1 MRPEKLTMGAFGP
14 YAGETTVDFT
24 QLGSGLYLISGNTGA
39 GKTTLFDAIVYALY
53 GVASG
58 SGRTA
63 EMFHSDYAGK
73 HDRTWVE
80 LTFTQGGRRF
90 RVSREFRFPKKRDG
104 SVGKPTKN
112 ALLEEEGKLPVTK
125 EAAVTAHITQLLG
138 LDATQFR
145 QIVMLA
151 QGEFRRFLE
160 AGSDERGKILGQL
173 FDNRLYLDFQQRL
186 KRGADCLEARRQ
198 EAEREINLRLST
210 LSLPEELTEEQRSR
224 FVLYHPQLEEAL
236 AQLEAEDRQ
245 ALEALDGEI
254 RAQENRREEM
264 QTQKALAQQRN
275 QRLDALEQ
283 CRQEETDLQAQ
294 AEPMEALSLRL
305 ERGRKALRLVSPS
318 ERAME
323 QTRCRLLQTQGELA
337 QWTGQREQ
345 ETRRFQSLEQ
355 DCQRWREQTPQMER
369 LGHQIQA
376 IGEAL
381 PDYDRV
387 ESVQKALDSVS
398 RRLAAARRGETQ
410 AQDTKQRLET
420 QQAALQAKLEPL
432 KGAEVTCVR
441 LAAEREQA
449 SRRLTR
455 LTGLENQITE
465 LQTGLTEGQALRRRQ
480 QQQQQR
486 LQAAEQR
493 RDHMKEIFWL
503 GQAGIMAEQ
512 LEETLTLKGEGVCP
526 VCGARHLRGNH
537 PPFAQK
543 SAETPSQEEVNQAET
558 AAKREQEKNNA
569 LTLDLNEKVAAWM
582 EKKRNALNLAAE
594 LFSEAPDWNTLAQ
607 LGYLTEAVAQ
617 GKADLTALET
627 ALQDAQA
634 QKRAKET
641 TEATLHDLLPQ
652 MEQAQAQLDQ
662 WAEDCRSAQEEV
674 TRLTAQ
680 AEEGRRKL
688 PFPSRQEALAEQ
700 ARLTAQRDRW
710 QRGLDQAQAAL
721 DESQRELARLAG
733 LLDTGETRL
742 ANQQKE
748 LATAAAQLDAAWKG
762 AGFASLADY
771 QRALAPEGQSID
783 EDWLTVQEA
792 RLNEY
797 QNRRRD
803 CANRLR
809 SLEEETAGWERSDLA
824 ALEGVLQT
832 LEGQLAAR
840 REDRDRQYHRHQ
852 ANRQVARGVA
862 RGQTT
867 LRRIAPAER
876 ELKRLSQVANGQDT
890 ALGRYSFD
898 RYVLS
903 AFFEE
908 IIAQANCHLDVM
920 SGGKYSL
927 ARRETADRKNGAAG
941 LELEVL
947 DAFTGE
953 ARRTPSLSGGESFQ
967 ASLALALGLSDV
979 VQQHAGGV
987 QLETMFI
994 DEGFGSLDNQ
1004 ALEKALEVLR
1014 QLAGDSRQVGIISHV
1029 EKLEECIPQKIL
1041 VKGGRNGSTIELQV

>member
-1 MRPEKLTMGAFGP
+1 
-14 YAGETTVDFT
+14 
-24 QLGSGLYLISGNTGA
+24 
-39 GKTTLFDAIVYALY
+39 
-53 GVASG
+53 
-58 SGRTA
+58 
-63 EMFHSDYAGK
+63 
-73 HDRTWVE
+73 
-80 LTFTQGGRRF
+80 
-90 RVSREFRFPKKRDG
+90 

-112 ALLEEEGKLPVTK
+112 ALLEEEGNPPVTK
-125 EAAVTAHITQLLG
+125 EAAVTARITELLG

-160 AGSDERGKILGQL
+160 AGSDERGRILGQL

-198 EAEREINLRLST
+198 ETEREMNLRLST
-210 LSLPEELTEEQRSR
+210 LSLPEELTEEQRDR
-224 FVLYHPQLEEAL
+224 FTLYHPQLEEAL
-236 AQLEAEDRQ
+236 TQLEAEDRQ
-245 ALEALDGEI
+245 ALEALDREI
-254 RAQENRREEM
+254 RAQETRREEM

-283 CRQEETDLQAQ
+283 CRREETDLQAQ
-294 AEPMEALSLRL
+294 AEPMEALSLCL

-318 ERAME
+318 ASALE
-323 QTRCRLLQTQGELA
+323 QARSRLLQTQGELT
-337 QWTGQREQ
+337 QWTNQREQ
-345 ETRRFQSLEQ
+345 ENQRFQSLEQ
-355 DCQRWREQTPQMER
+355 ECQRWREQTTQMER

-376 IGEAL
+376 IAEAL

-387 ESVQKALDSVS
+387 ESVQKALSSAS
-398 RRLAAARRGETQ
+398 RRLTTAQKDKTQ
-410 AQDTKQRLET
+410 AQETKQRLET

-432 KGAEVTCVR
+432 KGADVACVR
-441 LAAEREQA
+441 LTAEREQA
-449 SRRLTR
+449 SGRLNR
-455 LTGLENQITE
+455 LTGLGDQITE
-465 LQTGLTEGQALRRRQ
+465 LKTGLVEGQALRRSQ

-486 LQAAEQR
+486 LQTAEQR

-512 LEETLTLKGEGVCP
+512 LEETLARDGEGVCP

-537 PPFAQK
+537 PPFARK
-543 SAETPSQEEVNQAET
+543 AAETPSQEELNQAEA

-569 LTLDLNEKVAAWM
+569 LSLELKEKIAAWM

-594 LFSEAPDWNTLAQ
+594 LFPEPPDWDTLAQ
-607 LGYLTEAVAQ
+607 PGYLTEAIAQ
-617 GKADLTALET
+617 GKTDLTAVEA
-627 ALQDAQA
+627 ALQTAQE
-634 QKRAKET
+634 QKRGKET
-641 TEATLHDLLPQ
+641 TEAALQALLPQ
-652 MEQAQAQLDQ
+652 MEQAQAQLNQRD
-662 WAEDCRSAQEEV
+662 EDCRSAQEEV

-680 AEEGRRKL
+680 AEEGQRKL
-688 PFPSRQEALAEQ
+688 PYPSRQEALAEQ
-700 ARLTAQRDRW
+700 AKLSAQRNQW
-710 QRGLDQAQAAL
+710 QQGLDQAQAAL

-733 LLDTGETRL
+733 LLDTGKTRL
-742 ANQQKE
+742 AAQQKE
-748 LATAAAQLDAAWKG
+748 LATAAAQLETAWKG

-771 QRALAPEGQSID
+771 QRALVPEGQAID
-783 EDWLTVQEA
+783 EDWLAAQEA
-792 RLNEY
+792 RLTEY

-809 SLEEETAGWERSDLA
+809 SLEEETDGWERSDLA
-824 ALEGVLQT
+824 ALEGALQA
-832 LEGQLAAR
+832 LEGQLAAQ
-840 REDRDRQYHRHQ
+840 REARDRQYHRRE
-852 ANRQVARGVA
+852 ANQQVVRGVA
-862 RGQTT
+862 QGRAA

-876 ELKRLSQVANGQDT
+876 ELKRLAQVANGQDT

-941 LELEVL
+941 LELEVR
-947 DAFTGE
+947 DAFTDE

-1041 VKGGRNGSTIELQV
+1041 VKGGRNGSTVELQV

>member
-1 MRPEKLTMGAFGP
+1 MRPEKLTMAAFGP
-14 YAGETTVDFT
+14 YAEETTVDFA

-90 RVSREFRFPKKRDG
+90 RVNREFRFPKKRDG

-112 ALLEEEGKLPVTK
+112 ALLEEEGRPPVTK
-125 EAAVTAHITQLLG
+125 EAAVTARITELLG

-173 FDNRLYLDFQQRL
+173 FDNRLYLDFQQRV

-210 LSLPEELTEEQRSR
+210 LSLPEGLTEEQRCR
-224 FVLYHPQLEEAL
+224 FNLHHPQLEEAL
-236 AQLEAEDRQ
+236 AQLEAGDRQ
-245 ALEALDGEI
+245 ALAALDREI
-254 RAQENRREEM
+254 HVQETRRD
-264 QTQKALAQQRN
+264 QLQAQKALAQQRN
-275 QRLDALEQ
+275 LRLDALEQ
-283 CRQEETDLQAQ
+283 CRREETDLQAQ
-294 AEPMEALSLRL
+294 AKPMENLALRL
-305 ERGRKALRLVSPS
+305 DRGRKALRQVFPS
-318 ERAME
+318 AHAME
-323 QTRCRLLQTQGELA
+323 QTRSRLLQTQGELA
-337 QWTGQREQ
+337 DWERQRER
-345 ETRRFQSLEQ
+345 ETQRFQSLEKA
-355 DCQRWREQTPQMER
+355 CQRWREQTPQMER
-369 LGHQIQA
+369 MGHQIQA

-381 PDYDRV
+381 PDYERL
-387 ESVQKALDSVS
+387 EAVQKALSSAS
-398 RRLAAARRGETQ
+398 RHLDTAQQSKTQDQEEKQKLESQQATLQ
-410 AQDTKQRLET
+410 AQ
-420 QQAALQAKLEPL
+420 LEPL

-441 LAAEREQA
+441 LSVEREQA
-449 SRRLTR
+449 GKRLNR
-455 LTGLENQITE
+455 LTGLEDQIAE
-465 LQTGLTEGQALRRRQ
+465 LKTGLVQGQTLRRRL

-486 LQAAEQR
+486 LQMATDR
-493 RDHMKEIFWL
+493 RSHLYDSFWN
-503 GQAGIMAEQ
+503 GQAGILAEQ
-512 LEETLTLKGEGVCP
+512 LEERLARDGEGVCP

-537 PPFAQK
+537 PPFAEK
-543 SAETPSQEEVNQAET
+543 SAETPSQEELDRAEAT
-558 AAKREQEKNNA
+558 AKREQEKNNA
-569 LTLDLNEKVAAWM
+569 LSLELKEKIAAWI
-582 EKKRNALNLAAE
+582 EKKRNALSLAAE
-594 LFSEAPDWNTLAQ
+594 LFPEAPDWDTLAQ
-607 LGYLTEAVAQ
+607 PGYLQQAVAQ
-617 GKADLTALET
+617 GKIDLTAAEI
-627 ALQDAQA
+627 ALQTAQE
-634 QKRAKET
+634 QLRTKENK
-641 TEATLHDLLPQ
+641 EAALCDLLLRL
-652 MEQAQAQLDQ
+652 EQAQAQLDQ
-662 WAEDCRSAQEEV
+662 RTEDCRTAQEEV

-680 AEEGRRKL
+680 AEEGQRKL
-688 PFPSRQEALAEQ
+688 PYPSRQEALAEQ
-700 ARLTAQRDRW
+700 KKLTALREQW
-710 QRGLDQAQAAL
+710 QRALEQAQAAP
-721 DESQRELARLAG
+721 DASQRELARLAG
-733 LLDTGETRL
+733 LLDTVKTRL
-742 ANQQKE
+742 AAQQKE
-748 LATAAAQLDAAWKG
+748 FESAAAQLESAWKD

-771 QRALAPEGQSID
+771 QSALAPEGQTID
-783 EDWLTVQEA
+783 EDWLTVQET
-792 RLNEY
+792 RLTDY
-797 QNRRRD
+797 QNRLRD

-809 SLEEETAGWERSDLA
+809 SLEEETSGWERNHMT
-824 ALEGVLQT
+824 ALDNALQT
-832 LEGQLAAR
+832 LEGQLTAQ
-840 REDRDRQYHRHQ
+840 REARDRQYHRRVANQQ
-852 ANRQVARGVA
+852 AARGVA
-862 RGQTT
+862 QGQAA

-876 ELKRLSQVANGQDT
+876 ELKRLAQVANGQDT

-908 IIAQANCHLDVM
+908 IIAHANCHLDVM

-941 LELEVL
+941 LELEVR

-1041 VKGGRNGSTIELQV
+1041 VKGGRNGSTIEMQI

>member
-1 MRPEKLTMGAFGP
+1 MRPEKLTMFAFGP
-14 YAGETTVDFT
+14 YAGETTVDFI
-24 QLGSGLYLISGNTGA
+24 QLGSGLYLISGSTGA

-90 RVSREFRFPKKRDG
+90 RVNREFRFPKKRDG
-104 SVGKPTKN
+104 SVGKPAKN
-112 ALLEEEGKLPVTK
+112 ALLEEEGKLPVK
-125 EAAVTAHITQLLG
+125 GEAAVTARITQLLG

-160 AGSDERGKILGQL
+160 ANSDERGKILGQL

-198 EAEREINLRLST
+198 ETEREMELRLST

-224 FVLYHPQLEEAL
+224 FTLYHPRLEEAL
-236 AQLEAEDRQ
+236 AQLEAGDRQ
-245 ALEALDGEI
+245 ALETLDGEI
-254 RAQENRREEM
+254 CAQETRREQL
-264 QTQKALAQQRN
+264 QTQKTLAQQRN

-283 CRQEETDLQAQ
+283 CRREESALQAQ
-294 AEPMEALSLRL
+294 AEPMEALALQL
-305 ERGRKALRLVSPS
+305 DRGRKALRLVSPS
-318 ERAME
+318 AHTLD
-323 QTRCRLLQTQGELA
+323 QTRSRLLQTQ
-337 QWTGQREQ
+337 REMDGWKNQQ
-345 ETRRFQSLEQ
+345 ERETQRFQSLEK
-355 DCQRWREQTPQMER
+355 DFQRWREQTPQMER
-369 LGHQIQA
+369 LGHQVQT

-381 PDYDRV
+381 PDYDRL
-387 ESVQKALDSVS
+387 ESVQKALDDAS
-398 RRLAAARRGETQ
+398 RRLDTARRDEKMVQG
-410 AQDTKQRLET
+410 TKQRLET
-420 QQAALQAKLEPL
+420 QQTALLAQLEPL

-441 LAAEREQA
+441 LTAEQKQA
-449 SRRLTR
+449 SQRLNR

-465 LQTGLTEGQALRRRQ
+465 LKTILAQGQDLSRRQ
-480 QQQQQR
+480 QRQQQR
-486 LQAAEQR
+486 VQAATER
-493 RDHMKEIFWL
+493 RSYLYDAFWN

-512 LEETLTLKGEGVCP
+512 LEETLTQNGEGVCP
-526 VCGARHLRGNH
+526 VCGARHRRGNH
-537 PPFAQK
+537 PTFAQK
-543 SAETPSQEEVNQAET
+543 PAETPSQEELNQAET
-558 AAKREQEKNNA
+558 YEKEEQRKNNV
-569 LTLDLNEKVAAWM
+569 LLDELSE
-582 EKKRNALNLAAE
+582 KRNSWRAGKKAALNLAAE
-594 LFSEAPDWNTLAQ
+594 LFPETLDWDTLARP
-607 LGYLTEAVAQ
+607 GYLTEAISQ
-617 GKADLTALET
+617 GQADLTAVET
-627 ALQDAQA
+627 ALQKAQE
-634 QKRAKET
+634 QQQAKET
-641 TEATLHDLLPQ
+641 AEAALQALLPRL
-652 MEQAQAQLDQ
+652 EQAQAKLDEQ
-662 WAEDCRSAQEEV
+662 TERCRTAQEEV

-680 AEEGRRKL
+680 AEEGWRTL

-700 ARLTAQRDRW
+700 ARLSAKRNQW
-710 QRGLDQAQAAL
+710 QRGLDHAQSAL

-733 LLDTGETRL
+733 LLDTGESRL
-742 ANQQKE
+742 TAQQQE
-748 LATAAAQLDAAWKG
+748 LETAAMSLEAAWKG

-771 QRALAPEGQSID
+771 QRALAPEGQTID
-783 EDWLTVQEA
+783 EDWLTAQEA
-792 RLNEY
+792 VLTDY

-803 CANRLR
+803 CASRLH

-824 ALEGVLQT
+824 ALDGALHT

-840 REDRDRQYHRHQ
+840 KQARDQQYHRRE
-852 ANRQVARGVA
+852 ANQQVACGVA
-862 RGQTT
+862 QGQSE

-876 ELKRLSQVANGQDT
+876 ELKRLAQVANGQDT

-941 LELEVL
+941 LELEVR

-1041 VKGGRNGSTIELQV
+1041 VKGGRNGSTIELQI

>member
-1 MRPEKLTMGAFGP
+1 MRPEKLTMAAFGP

-63 EMFHSDYAGK
+63 EMFHSDYVGK

-90 RVSREFRFPKKRDG
+90 KVNREFRFPKKRDG

-112 ALLEEEGKLPVTK
+112 ALLEEEGKSPVTK
-125 EAAVTAHITQLLG
+125 EAAVTARITQLLG

-160 AGSDERGKILGQL
+160 AGSDERGRILGQL

-198 EAEREINLRLST
+198 ETEREMNLRLST
-210 LSLPEELTEEQRSR
+210 LSLPEDLTEEQRGC
-224 FVLYHPQLEEAL
+224 FDLHHPQLEEAL
-236 AQLEAEDRQ
+236 TQLEAGDRQ
-245 ALEALDGEI
+245 ALAALDGDI
-254 RAQENRREEM
+254 RTQETRRE
-264 QTQKALAQQRN
+264 QLQAQKTLAQQRN

-283 CRQEETDLQAQ
+283 CRREEFALQAQ
-294 AEPMEALSLRL
+294 AEPMEALALRM
-305 ERGRKALRLVSPS
+305 EQGRKALRLVFPS
-318 ERAME
+318 ERALE
-323 QTRCRLLQTQGELA
+323 QTRSRLLQTQGEL
-337 QWTGQREQ
+337 TGWASQRER
-345 ETRRFQSLEQ
+345 ETRKFHSLEQ
-355 DCQRWREQTPQMER
+355 ECQRWREQTPQMER
-369 LGHQIQA
+369 LGHHIQA
-376 IGEAL
+376 IAEAL
-381 PDYDRV
+381 SDYDRL
-387 ESVQKALDSVS
+387 ESVQKALDSAS
-398 RRLAAARRGETQ
+398 RRLDAVRQSETQ
-410 AQDTKQRLET
+410 AQEEKQKIES
-420 QQAALQAKLEPL
+420 QQATLQAQLEPL

-441 LAAEREQA
+441 LTAEREQA
-449 SRRLTR
+449 DRRLNR
-455 LTGLENQITE
+455 LTGLGDQIAE
-465 LQTGLTEGQALRRRQ
+465 LKTGLVQGQTLRRRQ

-486 LQAAEQR
+486 LQAATER
-493 RDHMKEIFWL
+493 RSHLYDAFWN
-503 GQAGIMAEQ
+503 GQAGILAEQ
-512 LEETLTLKGEGVCP
+512 LEETLAQDGEGVCP

-543 SAETPSQEEVNQAET
+543 PAETPSQEEVNQAEA

-569 LTLDLNEKVAAWM
+569 LLVDLKEKISAWK
-582 EKKRNALNLAAE
+582 EKKSNALLLAAE
-594 LFSEAPDWNTLAQ
+594 LFPEAPDWDTLAQ
-607 LGYLTEAVAQ
+607 PGYLTEAIAQ
-617 GKADLTALET
+617 GKADLTAVET
-627 ALQDAQA
+627 ALQKAQE
-634 QKRAKET
+634 QQRIKET
-641 TEATLHDLLPQ
+641 TEAALQTLRSQ
-652 MEQAQAQLDQ
+652 MEQANARLEEQT
-662 WAEDCRSAQEEV
+662 EVCRKMQEEV

-680 AEEGRRKL
+680 AEEGRRTL
-688 PFPSRQEALAEQ
+688 PYPSRKEALTEQ
-700 ARLTAQRDRW
+700 AKLTARRNQW
-710 QRGLDQAQAAL
+710 QRGLEQAQAAL

-733 LLDTGETRL
+733 LLETGETRL
-742 ANQQKE
+742 TAQQKE
-748 LATAAAQLDAAWKG
+748 LAAATAQLETAWKG
-762 AGFASLADY
+762 AGFPSLADY
-771 QRALAPEGQSID
+771 QRSLAPEGQTID
-783 EDWLTVQEA
+783 EDWLTAQEA
-792 RLNEY
+792 RLTDY

-824 ALEGVLQT
+824 ALDGALQG
-832 LEGQLAAR
+832 LENQLSAQ
-840 REDRDRQYHRHQ
+840 REARDRQYHRRQ

-862 RGQTT
+862 QGRAA

-876 ELKRLSQVANGQDT
+876 ELKRLAQVANGQDT

-941 LELEVL
+941 LELEVW

-1029 EKLEECIPQKIL
+1029 EKLEECISQKIL
-1041 VKGGRNGSTIELQV
+1041 VRGGRNGSTIELQI

>member
-1 MRPEKLTMGAFGP
+1 MRPEKLTMAAFGP

-73 HDRTWVE
+73 HDRTWVD
-80 LTFTQGGRRF
+80 LTFTQGGRQF
-90 RVSREFRFPKKRDG
+90 RVNREFRFPKKRDG

-112 ALLEEEGKLPVTK
+112 AQLEEEGKSPVRG
-125 EAAVTAHITQLLG
+125 EAAVTARVTELLG
-138 LDATQFR
+138 LDASQFR

-198 EAEREINLRLST
+198 DAEREMEVRLRT
-210 LSLPEELTEEQRSR
+210 LCLPEDLTEERRGR
-224 FVLYHPQLEEAL
+224 FALHHPQLEEAL
-236 AQLEAEDRQ
+236 AQLEAEDRR
-245 ALEALDGEI
+245 ALEALDGEL
-254 RAQENRREEM
+254 RAQEARRD
-264 QTQKALAQQRN
+264 QLQAQRTLSQQRN

-283 CRQEETDLQAQ
+283 CRREEAELLAQ
-294 AEPMEALSLRL
+294 AEPMAALDRRL
-305 ERGRKALRLVSPS
+305 DQGRKALRQVFPS
-318 ERAME
+318 QRALE
-323 QTRCRLLQTQGELA
+323 QARDRLLQTQQELA
-337 QWTGQREQ
+337 GWKSQREQ

-355 DCQRWREQTPQMER
+355 DCRRWREQTPQMEQ
-369 LGHQIQA
+369 LGHQIQSIEA
-376 IGEAL
+376 AL
-381 PDYDRV
+381 PDYDRL
-387 ESVQKALDSVS
+387 ESVRKEWESADK
-398 RRLAAARRGETQ
+398 RLNDARRDEDQ
-410 AQDTKQRLET
+410 AQRFLQQEENQRAE
-420 QQAALQAKLEPL
+420 LQAKLESL
-432 KGAEVTCVR
+432 KDVDVTCVR
-441 LAAEREQA
+441 LASSLEQTGQ
-449 SRRLTR
+449 RLNRLTT
-455 LTGLENQITE
+455 LGDQVTE
-465 LQTGLTEGQALRRRQ
+465 LKTVLAQGRDLSFRQ
-480 QQQQQR
+480 QRQQQR
-486 LQAAEQR
+486 LQEAGER
-493 RDHMKEIFWL
+493 RSQLYNAFWN

-512 LEETLTLKGEGVCP
+512 LEASLEQDGEGVCP
-526 VCGARHLRGNH
+526 VCGARHLRGEH

-543 SAETPSQEEVNQAET
+543 SAETPSQEELNRAE
-558 AAKREQEKNNA
+558 AALKREQDRDNA
-569 LTLDLNEKVAAWM
+569 LAMELQEKRTAWV
-582 EKKRNALNLAAE
+582 EGRKNALKLAEELFPELPDWEALSQKEFLELNIAQSRTHLTMLKAE
-594 LFSEAPDWNTLAQ
+594 LQTAQKQQQDKERTEDELQTLLSRLERVRARLDSE
-607 LGYLTEAVAQ
+607 TEAR
-617 GKADLTALET
+617 
-627 ALQDAQA
+627 
-634 QKRAKET
+634 QK
-641 TEATLHDLLPQ
+641 
-652 MEQAQAQLDQ
+652 
-662 WAEDCRSAQEEV
+662 AQEEV
-674 TRLTAQ
+674 ARLTAQ
-680 AEEGRRKL
+680 VEEGQRTL
-688 PFPSRQEALAEQ
+688 PYPSRQEALAE
-700 ARLTAQRDRW
+700 REKLTAQRDQW
-710 QRGLDQAQAAL
+710 QQALDQAQQAL
-721 DESQRELARLAG
+721 DASQQELTRLAG
-733 LLDTGETRL
+733 LLDAGEARMEG
-742 ANQQKE
+742 QRKE
-748 LATAAAQLDAAWKG
+748 LEAAAAQLETARKEV
-762 AGFASLADY
+762 GFATLGAY
-771 QRALAPEGQSID
+771 QQALNAEGRRID
-783 EDWLTVQEA
+783 EDWLAAQEA
-792 RLNEY
+792 RLTEY

-809 SLEEETAGWERSDLA
+809 SLEEETAGWQRCDLA
-824 ALEGVLQT
+824 ALDEALRE
-832 LEGQLAAR
+832 LEGQLSDRKEA
-840 REDRDRQYHRHQ
+840 RDRQYHRRE
-852 ANRQVARGVA
+852 ANQQVARGVA
-862 RGQTT
+862 EGRAA

-876 ELKRLSQVANGQDT
+876 ELKRLAQVANGQDT

-941 LELEVL
+941 LELEVR

-994 DEGFGSLDNQ
+994 DEGFGSLDSQ
-1004 ALEKALEVLR
+1004 SLEKALEVLR

-1041 VKGGRNGSTIELQV
+1041 VRGGRNGSTIEMQI

>member
-63 EMFHSDYAGK
+63 EMFHSDYADK

-90 RVSREFRFPKKRDG
+90 RVYREFRFPKKRDG

-112 ALLEEEGKLPVTK
+112 ALLEEEGRPPVTK
-125 EAAVTAHITQLLG
+125 EAAVTARITELLG

-186 KRGADCLEARRQ
+186 KRGADCLEAQRQ
-198 EAEREINLRLST
+198 ETEREINLRLST
-210 LSLPEELTEEQRSR
+210 LSLPEELTEEQKSR
-224 FVLYHPQLEEAL
+224 FDLHHPQLAEAL

-245 ALEALDGEI
+245 TLEALDGEL
-254 RAQENRREEM
+254 RAQETRREEM

-283 CRQEETDLQAQ
+283 CRREEQDLKNQ
-294 AEPMEALSLRL
+294 AEPMEALALRL

-318 ERAME
+318 AHALE
-323 QTRCRLLQTQGELA
+323 QARSRLLQTQGELG
-337 QWTGQREQ
+337 QWTGQRER
-345 ETRRFQSLEQ
+345 ETQRFQSLEKE
-355 DCQRWREQTPQMER
+355 CQRWREQTPQMER

-376 IGEAL
+376 IAEAL

-387 ESVQKALDSVS
+387 ESIQKALDSANL
-398 RRLAAARRGETQ
+398 RLTAARRSETQ
-410 AQDTKQRLET
+410 AQESKQRLET
-420 QQAALQAKLEPL
+420 QQATLQVKLESL

-449 SRRLTR
+449 SGRLNRLTS
-455 LTGLENQITE
+455 LAEQMEDLKIVLAQGLD
-465 LQTGLTEGQALRRRQ
+465 LSCRQ

-486 LQAAEQR
+486 LQTATDR
-493 RDHMKEIFWL
+493 RSYLYDAFWN

-512 LEETLTLKGEGVCP
+512 LEETLTLEGEGVCP
-526 VCGARHLRGNH
+526 VCGARHLRGDH

-543 SAETPSQEEVNQAET
+543 PTETPTQEELNRAE
-558 AAKREQEKNNA
+558 AAEKEEQKKNN
-569 LTLDLNEKVAAWM
+569 TLLDELSE
-582 EKKRNALNLAAE
+582 KRNSWKAGKKAALNLAVELFPETPDWDTLTQPEFLRLTIAQSRTYLTKLEAE
-594 LFSEAPDWNTLAQ
+594 LKTAQEQRRDKEDTEAQ
-607 LGYLTEAVAQ
+607 LQYLLSQQERARTNLDEQTEN
-617 GKADLTALET
+617 
-627 ALQDAQA
+627 
-634 QKRAKET
+634 
-641 TEATLHDLLPQ
+641 
-652 MEQAQAQLDQ
+652 
-662 WAEDCRSAQEEV
+662 CRTVQEEV

-680 AEEGRRKL
+680 AEEGRRTL

-700 ARLTAQRDRW
+700 EKLTARRDQW

-742 ANQQKE
+742 IAQRQE
-748 LATAAAQLDAAWKG
+748 LEAAAAQMDAAWKG
-762 AGFASLADY
+762 AGFASLTEY
-771 QRALAPEGQSID
+771 QRALSPEGQTID
-783 EDWLTVQEA
+783 EDWLTAQEA
-792 RLNEY
+792 RLTEY
-797 QNRRRD
+797 QNRCRD

-824 ALEGVLQT
+824 ALEGALQT
-832 LEGQLAAR
+832 LEGELAAQ
-840 REDRDRQYHRHQ
+840 REARDRQYHRQQ
-852 ANRQVARGVA
+852 ANRQVAQGVA
-862 RGQTT
+862 EGQAT

-876 ELKRLSQVANGQDT
+876 ELKRLAQVANGQDT

-941 LELEVL
+941 LELEVR

-1041 VKGGRNGSTIELQV
+1041 VKGGRNGSTVELQI

>member
-1 MRPEKLTMGAFGP
+1 MRPEKLTMAAFGP

-58 SGRTA
+58 SGRTT

-90 RVSREFRFPKKRDG
+90 KVKREFRFPKKRDG

-112 ALLEEEGKLPVTK
+112 ALLEEEGKPPVTK
-125 EAAVTAHITQLLG
+125 EAAVTARITQLLG
-138 LDATQFR
+138 LGAAQCR
-145 QIVMLA
+145 QIVMQA

-160 AGSDERGKILGQL
+160 AGSDERGRILGQL

-186 KRGADCLEARRQ
+186 KRGTDCLEARRQ
-198 EAEREINLRLST
+198 ETEREMRLRLST
-210 LSLPEELTEEQRSR
+210 LSLPDDLTEEQRSR
-224 FVLYHPQLEEAL
+224 LTLHHPQLEEAL
-236 AQLEAEDRQ
+236 AQLEVRDRQ
-245 ALEALDGEI
+245 ALEALDKELH
-254 RAQENRREEM
+254 AQETQRE
-264 QTQKALAQQRN
+264 QLQAQKTLAQQRN
-275 QRLDALEQ
+275 QRLDTLEQ
-283 CRQEETDLQAQ
+283 CRREEAGLLAQ
-294 AEPMEALSLRL
+294 AEPMEVLALRL
-305 ERGRKALRLVSPS
+305 EQGKKALRLVAPS
-318 ERAME
+318 ERALE
-323 QTRCRLLQTQGELA
+323 QTRSRLLQTQGELT
-337 QWTGQREQ
+337 QWTSQRER
-345 ETRRFQSLEQ
+345 ETRKFQSLEQ
-355 DCQRWREQTPQMER
+355 ECQRWREQTPQMEQ

-381 PDYDRV
+381 PDYDRL
-387 ESVQKALDSVS
+387 ESVQKALDSAS
-398 RRLAAARRGETQ
+398 HRLTAARQSETQ
-410 AQDTKQRLET
+410 AQETKQRLET
-420 QQAALQAKLEPL
+420 QQAVLQAQLEPL
-432 KGAEVTCVR
+432 KGAEVACVR
-441 LAAEREQA
+441 LAAERKQA
-449 SRRLTR
+449 RERLNR
-455 LTGLENQITE
+455 LTGLVEQVTT
-465 LQTGLTEGQALRRRQ
+465 LKTVLAQGQTLNRRQ
-480 QQQQQR
+480 QRQQQR
-486 LQAAEQR
+486 AQEAEAQR
-493 RDHMKEIFWL
+493 SRLYTAFWN
-503 GQAGIMAEQ
+503 GQAGIMAER
-512 LEETLTLKGEGVCP
+512 LEETLTQDGEGVCP

-543 SAETPSQEEVNQAET
+543 SAETPSQEEVTQAE
-558 AAKREQEKNNA
+558 AVEKREKEKDNA
-569 LTLDLNEKVAAWM
+569 LLVELREKRAAWL
-582 EKKRNALNLAAE
+582 EGKKNVLTQAAE
-594 LFSEAPDWNTLAQ
+594 LFPEMPDWDTLAQ
-607 LGYLTEAVAQ
+607 PAYLEDAVAQ
-617 GKADLTALET
+617 AKADLTALET
-627 ALQDAQA
+627 ALQKA
-634 QKRAKET
+634 QKQQQAKET
-641 TEATLHDLLPQ
+641 AEAALQALLPQ
-652 MEQAQAQLDQ
+652 LEQAQTQLNER
-662 WAEDCRSAQEEV
+662 AEDCQKRQEEV
-674 TRLTAQ
+674 THLTAQ
-680 AEEGRRKL
+680 AEEGRRTL
-688 PFPSRQEALAEQ
+688 PYPSRKEALTEQ
-700 ARLTAQRDRW
+700 ARLTARRNQW
-710 QRGLDQAQAAL
+710 QQGLEQAQAAL

-733 LLDTGETRL
+733 LLDTGATRL
-742 ANQQKE
+742 DAQQKE
-748 LATAAAQLDAAWKG
+748 LAAAAAQLEAAWKG
-762 AGFASLADY
+762 AGFPSLSDY
-771 QRALAPEGQSID
+771 QRSLAPEGQPID
-783 EDWLTVQEA
+783 EDWLAAQEA
-792 RLNEY
+792 RLTDY

-803 CANRLR
+803 CASRLR
-809 SLEEETAGWERSDLA
+809 ALEEETAEWERSDLA
-824 ALEGVLQT
+824 ALDSALQT
-832 LEGQLAAR
+832 LDDQFTAR
-840 REDRDRQYHRHQ
+840 KEARDRQYHRRQ
-852 ANRQVARGVA
+852 ANRQVAYGVA
-862 RGQTT
+862 QGQAA

-876 ELKRLSQVANGQDT
+876 ELARLAQVANGQDT

-941 LELEVL
+941 LELEVR

-1041 VKGGRNGSTIELQV
+1041 VRGGRHGSTVELQI